1 MNQCFLTPE
10 HLIELSSFVAA
21 SAGEADSRLDNP
33 GKGRR
38 NQLFS
43 QTLAQSPS
51 NDDPFISIKPGE
63 IVELQGLPISWIDIF
78 QFHRRIVAL
87 GQAQLGARFF
97 NEGRIY
103 RIAGVLHVT
112 DDLVQRLSSPMGKT
126 GLHHIHFIA
135 DEISKK
141 NIGRLP
147 GCPHDIPVVK
157 TYCRYMETP
166 YQLGNFGNRTFSP
179 GIDEAYA

>member
-112 DDLVQRLSSPMGKT
+112 DDLVQRLSSPMGKA

-141 NIGRLP
+141 THRATAGP
-147 GCPHDIPVVK
+147 
-157 TYCRYMETP
+157 
-166 YQLGNFGNRTFSP
+166 SP
-179 GIDEAYA
+179 